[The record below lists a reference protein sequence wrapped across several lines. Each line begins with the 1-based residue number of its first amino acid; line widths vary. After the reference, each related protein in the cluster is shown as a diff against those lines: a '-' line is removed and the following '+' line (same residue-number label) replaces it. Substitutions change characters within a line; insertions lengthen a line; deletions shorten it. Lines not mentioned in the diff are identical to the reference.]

1 MVREKW
7 CFKILIASKA
17 LLYTVLH
24 DAVAPIFTYI
34 PTYTFVSFPWKQ

>member
-7 CFKILIASKA
+7 YFKFLIGSKV

-24 DAVAPIFTYI
+24 DATAPNFAYI
-34 PTYTFVSFPWKQ
+34 PIWTFVSFPWKQ

>member
-7 CFKILIASKA
+7 YFKILNVLKV

-24 DAVAPIFTYI
+24 DDLVPIFAYI
-34 PTYTFVSFPWKQ
+34 PTCTFVSFPWKQ

>member
-7 CFKILIASKA
+7 YFKILLVPKV

-24 DAVAPIFTYI
+24 DASAPIFVYI
-34 PTYTFVSFPWKQ
+34 PICTFVSFPWKQ

>member
-7 CFKILIASKA
+7 YFKILNVSKV

-24 DAVAPIFTYI
+24 DAIAPIFAYI
-34 PTYTFVSFPWKQ
+34 PTCTFVSFPWKQ

>member
-7 CFKILIASKA
+7 YFKILNVPKV

-24 DAVAPIFTYI
+24 DDLAPTW
-34 PTYTFVSFPWKQ
+34 TFVSFPWKQ

>member
-24 DAVAPIFTYI
+24 GALAPIFAYI
-34 PTYTFVSFPWKQ
+34 PTCTFVSFPWKQ

>member
-7 CFKILIASKA
+7 CFKILNVPKV

-24 DAVAPIFTYI
+24 DYLAPIFAYI
-34 PTYTFVSFPWKQ
+34 PTCTFVSFPWKQ

>member
-7 CFKILIASKA
+7 CFKILIDSKA

-24 DAVAPIFTYI
+24 DALAPIFAYI
-34 PTYTFVSFPWKQ
+34 PTCTFVSFPWKQ